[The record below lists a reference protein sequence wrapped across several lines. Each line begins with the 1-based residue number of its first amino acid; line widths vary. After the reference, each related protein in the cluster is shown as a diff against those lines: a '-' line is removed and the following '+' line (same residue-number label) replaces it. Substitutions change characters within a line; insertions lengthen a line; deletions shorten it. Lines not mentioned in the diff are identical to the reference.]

1 MQKIT
6 QIIAII
12 LTILVIPAFSRALA
26 GENKWE
32 LVNDK
37 DGIQSYSRRADGSKL
52 LEIKAVMVVDA
63 PIENVG
69 EMIRDIPGYVNW
81 MPYCGNGM
89 VLSGNRDDADI
100 RILLDLPWPVTDRE
114 VLLNARVSY
123 DLDHGRAFID
133 MTNQADQYDVF
144 EEGVIRVPVF
154 KGRYTVEYV
163 TRHKTGII
171 YQYSLDLA
179 GTLPGPLKNSIS
191 KFFLYENLK
200 NLREKVNSARYREM
214 GRTSNDRRLCEAILE
229 NPDRLDEVVRA
240 RLEEFI
246 RDKPFVDWLS
256 EQVSLYDL
264 ITSEDGHLS
273 EMLLYSGQA
282 ESARLEAVRY
292 VVRKVM
298 ETRNATPEIIENL
311 MRNEGL
317 IRAIHSGDGE
327 MDPYEVLTAQLE
339 GRH

>member
-1 MQKIT
+1 MQKVK

-12 LTILVIPAFSRALA
+12 LMTFILPAFSLALA

-37 DGIQSYSRRADGSKL
+37 DGIQSYCRKIPDSKL

-81 MPYCGNGM
+81 MPYCGKGL
-89 VLSGNRDDADI
+89 VLCGNRDDADI

-133 MTNQADQYDVF
+133 MINQADQYDVF
-144 EEGVIRVPVF
+144 EKGVIRVPAF
-154 KGRYTVEYV
+154 KGRYTIEYI
-163 TRHKTGII
+163 TRNKTGII

-200 NLREKVNSARYREM
+200 NLREKVNSVRYCEL
-214 GRTSNDRRLCEAILE
+214 GRSSNDRRLCEAILE

-246 RDKPFVDWLS
+246 QDKPFVEWLS
-256 EQVSLYDL
+256 DQVSLYDL
-264 ITSEDGHLS
+264 ITSEDGYLS

-282 ESARLEAVRY
+282 ESARREAVRY

-298 ETRNATPEIIENL
+298 ESRNATPEIIENL
-311 MRNEGL
+311 MRDEGL
-317 IRAIHSGDGE
+317 IRAIQQGDS
-327 MDPYEVLTAQLE
+327 DVTTYEVLISQLE
-339 GRH
+339 GKV